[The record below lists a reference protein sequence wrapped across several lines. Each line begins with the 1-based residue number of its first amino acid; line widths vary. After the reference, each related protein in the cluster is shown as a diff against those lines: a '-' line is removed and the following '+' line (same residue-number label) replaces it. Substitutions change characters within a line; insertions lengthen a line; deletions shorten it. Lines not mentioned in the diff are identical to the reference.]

1 MNRWMKENF
10 VNSDK
15 DIAVNTKTHIFKR
28 RYKDVYCINGR
39 KKMKGLLKKITV
51 IAVSATM
58 VMGMNFSS
66 VYAEETDKQV
76 KIGVSLDNLDDP
88 FWVGIKK
95 GIDAAAEE
103 IGEDKISL
111 DVQIAQG
118 DANKQNQQI
127 QDMLTAGAEAIVSV
141 YVDKEAIKQS
151 VALCNEEDVPFIY
164 VDRSLESTEDA
175 KVAWGIGTDD
185 LALSTQGWEWMVDYA
200 RENGIQLKVLELVGS
215 LTDDNVLKRMDGFEK
230 VMDENSDIV
239 ELVQEVPT
247 DFNLEKALA
256 GVKNAL
262 QANPDI
268 NCIFMH
274 SDYLLAPTVQAL
286 QAANRYVPVG
296 EEGHIILMPYSGAQ
310 LSLQT
315 IEEGYAEMC
324 FGMDVYNEGYKG
336 IMAAYDFVTGNTDE
350 YDEPVGDAGFI
361 ITQDNFEETSKRAYG
376 GLD

>member
-1 MNRWMKENF
+1 
-10 VNSDK
+10 
-15 DIAVNTKTHIFKR
+15 
-28 RYKDVYCINGR
+28 
-39 KKMKGLLKKITV
+39 MKGLLKKITV
-51 IAVSATM
+51 LAVSATM
-58 VMGMNFSS
+58 VMGMNISS
-66 VYAEETDKQV
+66 VYAEEKTETV

-88 FWVGIKK
+88 FWIGIKK

-103 IGEDKISL
+103 IGEDKVSL

-151 VALCNEEDVPFIY
+151 VSLCNEKDVPFIY
-164 VDRSLESTEDA
+164 VDRSLESTDDA

-200 RENGIQLKVLELVGS
+200 RENDIQLKVLELVGS

-230 VMDENSDIV
+230 VMEENSDIV

-310 LSLQT
+310 LSLET
-315 IEEGYAEMC
+315 IESGYAEMC
-324 FGMDVYNEGYKG
+324 FGMDVYNEGYEG
-336 IMAAYDFVTGNTDE
+336 IMAAYNFATGNTDG

-361 ITQDNFEETSKRAYG
+361 ITQDNFEETSKQAYG